1 MNTITSQ
8 LGLTSLPDELAA
20 YTAVDLLVILLA
32 AYVVVCDRIKF
43 CMSLHAQITNQCA
56 TAMLVVLA
64 VSTADT
70 GLGSLLGYLVPAAQL
85 VLAGHPTGHAVFQFA
100 SLLGVYRALHA
111 DSDIWCRGTNAL
123 LHAYMLIANLDSRS
137 RSTMQML
144 RQKLLFEQER
154 QLIRLSQLRDLV
166 FEDIWQLPEKFR
178 LQVLSKEFSYDTS
191 ESLFLLR
198 AIVRMIWRP
207 LLPLYVVRMMLESVN
222 VVEIM
227 LSSQVLHC
235 LDAPDANSYYKGY
248 LAALGILLITF
259 FNTQCVRIRDHI
271 DAEVSRVIR
280 AVELEI
286 FRLPLM
292 TNVKTCRTTYA
303 FESYVSQLMYD
314 LQIVHHIF
322 NKLFGIA
329 TVFWPVYY
337 HVGRLAFI
345 PLGAILGYT
354 VVKELMSTFT
364 GGKYEW
370 ELTSRYYH
378 YDSQVDEVFR
388 GIKSIK
394 LFGWERMYLDP
405 ELQQLE
411 DTNDR
416 QHLWY
421 APIIRS
427 IWTLLDLVN
436 SLISTLCSYMIIHIY
451 TQTAASGTS
460 QQAFTNA
467 DMHQLNSHISTLQN
481 NISWMKYSV
490 KRIRSIVHNVM
501 VIERYLKGES
511 VNSLQQT
518 PLAAKGDTAQV
529 SMNGCSFQWNKRGKK
544 LAISNATLE
553 ASAGELVTVVGR
565 TGAGKSTLLLA
576 ICGEVEMTM
585 GHGSVV
591 GTIGYLEQSPWIM
604 NDTLRANILFG
615 RPYDREY
622 FKKVVYACALT
633 ADIAQWPDADLTVIG
648 DRGVDISGGQRARLA
663 LARTLYS
670 RADIYVLDDP
680 LSAVDAHV
688 KRHILD
694 HVILDTGLLAG
705 KLRIMS
711 TNADHLLPLANQVI
725 SIDDGNVQVK
735 KQVPIKCTP
744 VAEPAASSGSGY
756 ASGDDVS
763 DTSSATAVDESCP
776 ASPTSA
782 TPSKEDKDKPVDR
795 KWSNW
800 DNAVYVFRLCGLPVV
815 ATVVI
820 SGLFNPISRFILDS
834 LELNALKDNSSK
846 GGFDRDALLRYLQLR
861 VVAQLLATFIDY
873 AELTLNTH
881 IAQQYLESTVKRAF
895 IKSLIFA
902 PMSFFD
908 STTRQHVS
916 SAYNDGARVVSSRIP
931 RFLMHELAYLLRIC
945 LSVYNIGRATPL
957 LLLTV
962 PLIAWAMD
970 RRDNSIQPTRRQLK
984 KIERMRRIDSD
995 RTSDIIADGKRMIRL
1010 FGVERFFT
1018 SQYIEG
1024 KDESQRLEAPLNALS
1039 TLSCAMYNMLYATGD
1054 MVVHVMMLLQS
1065 QFTRH
1070 KLSSGECITYER
1082 LLRSLVFDTTQVVN
1096 IPSRVNEFS
1105 NHIDLYRQFTEIEP
1119 EAAYVVD
1126 ECRPAE
1132 NWPQHGKIEF
1142 QNFRMQYRED
1152 LPLVLE
1158 DINLTINPGEKIGI
1172 VGRTGAGKSTLAK
1185 CLFRLSHAGTTGS
1198 ILIDGQDIQQMGVG
1212 DLRPRL
1218 GIIPQE
1224 STMFSGSYKQNV
1236 DPLNQFNL
1244 EDIWA
1249 AMIKCNIAQ
1258 KVAPKRKDKQDPD
1271 VYDEI
1276 YEEDLADAQQRWDS
1290 ASWSMRILLWMFMRW
1305 PTKPK
1310 RNRWLQN
1317 QKYGLKRWCSSGS
1330 FSSGQQQLFSLCRLL
1345 MRKRQVIVL
1354 DEATADVDL
1363 ETDKEIQRLIRTE
1376 FAHSTVLTIAHRL
1389 ETVMSSDRIVVMDKG
1404 RVVEVGPPQE
1414 LIDKG
1419 GYFAE
1424 LVTTSNFGI

>member
-1 MNTITSQ
+1 MIGTISK
-8 LGLTSLPDELAA
+8 LGFISLSDKLAA
-20 YTAVDLLVILLA
+20 YAAVDLLVILLA

-43 CMSLHAQITNQCA
+43 RISLHTQLTNQCA
-56 TAMLVVLA
+56 AAMLVVVA
-64 VSTADT
+64 ASTTDT
-70 GLGSLLGYLVPAAQL
+70 GLESVLGYLAPAAQL
-85 VLAGHPTGHAVFQFA
+85 ILAGHPTGHAVFQFA
-100 SLLGVYRALHA
+100 SLLGVYRALHVGN
-111 DSDIWCRGTNAL
+111 DVWCRGINAL
-123 LHAYMLIANLDSRS
+123 LHAYLLLANLDPRS
-137 RSTMQML
+137 QSTMQML
-144 RQKLLFEQER
+144 KQKLLFEQER

-178 LQVLSKEFSYDTS
+178 LQVLSNEFSYDTN

-207 LLPLYVVRMMLESVN
+207 LLPLYVVRMLLESVN
-222 VVEIM
+222 VMEIM

-235 LDAPDANSYYKGY
+235 LDAPDTNSYYKGY

-259 FNTQCVRIRDHI
+259 LNAQSVRIRDHI
-271 DAEVSRVIR
+271 EAEISRVMR

-286 FRLPLM
+286 FRLPLV
-292 TNVKTCRTTYA
+292 TNIKTCRTIYA

-314 LQIVHHIF
+314 LQTAHYIF

-329 TVFWPVYY
+329 TVFLPVYY
-337 HVGRLAFI
+337 HVGQLAFI
-345 PLGAILGYT
+345 PLGIILGYT
-354 VVKELMSTFT
+354 VLKELMTIFT

-370 ELTSRYYH
+370 ELTSRYFH
-378 YDSQVDEVFR
+378 YDSKVDEVFR

-411 DTNDR
+411 GSNSR
-416 QHLWY
+416 QFPWY

-427 IWTLLDLVN
+427 IWKLLDLVN
-436 SLISTLCSYMIIHIY
+436 TLISTVSSYMVIHIY
-451 TQTAASGTS
+451 TQTAATSTS
-460 QQAFTNA
+460 QKAFTNA
-467 DMHQLNSHISTLQN
+467 DMHQLNSHISTLQR

-501 VIERYLKGES
+501 VIERYLKGEP

-518 PLAAKGDTAQV
+518 PLAAKGGTAQV
-529 SMNGCSFQWNKRGKK
+529 TMDGCSFQWNKRDKK
-544 LAISNATLE
+544 PAISNATLA

-565 TGAGKSTLLLA
+565 TGAGKSTLLLS

-604 NDTLRANILFG
+604 NDTFRANILFG

-622 FKKVVYACALT
+622 FRKVVHACALT
-633 ADIAQWPDADLTVIG
+633 ADIAQWPDGDLTVIG
-648 DRGVDISGGQRARLA
+648 DRGVNISGGQRARLA

-711 TNADHLLPLANQVI
+711 THADHILPLASQVV
-725 SIDDGNVQVK
+725 SIADGIVQVK
-735 KQVPIKCTP
+735 KQVPMMYSS
-744 VAEPAASSGSGY
+744 VDAAPSSSGY

-776 ASPTSA
+776 VSPISKTS
-782 TPSKEDKDKPVDR
+782 SKDDKDKPVDR
-795 KWSNW
+795 KWTNW
-800 DNAVYVFRLCGLPVV
+800 ENAVYVFRLCGLPVV
-815 ATVVI
+815 ATVMI

-846 GGFDRDALLRYLQLR
+846 GGFDRDALLLYLQLR
-861 VVAQLLATFIDY
+861 VAAELLSTFIEY
-873 AELTLNTH
+873 AELTLNTF
-881 IAQQYLESTVKRAF
+881 IAQQYLERTVKRAF
-895 IKSLIFA
+895 VKSLVFA
-902 PMSFFD
+902 PTSFFD

-931 RFLMHELAYLLRIC
+931 RFLMHELAYLLRIG
-945 LSVYNIGRATPL
+945 LSVYNIGRTTPP

-962 PLIAWAMD
+962 PLIAWAMN
-970 RRDNSIQPTRRQLK
+970 RRDDSIEPTRRQLK
-984 KIERMRRIDSD
+984 KIERMRRIDSN

-1024 KDESQRLEAPLNALS
+1024 KDKSQRLEAPLNALS
-1039 TLSCAMYNMLYATGD
+1039 TLSGTIYRMLYAAGD
-1054 MVVHVMMLLQS
+1054 TMVQIMMLMQS
-1065 QFTRH
+1065 QFTH
-1070 KLSSGECITYER
+1070 YKLSSGECITYER
-1082 LLRSLVFDTTQVVN
+1082 LLRSLVYDTTQVVN

-1105 NHIDLYRQFTEIEP
+1105 NNIDLYRQFTEIEP

-1132 NWPQHGKIEF
+1132 NWPQHGKVEF
-1142 QNFRMQYRED
+1142 RNFHMQYRED
-1152 LPLVLE
+1152 LPPALS
-1158 DINLTINPGEKIGI
+1158 DISLTINPGEKIGI

-1185 CLFRLSHAGTTGS
+1185 SLFRLSHSGISGS

-1224 STMFSGSYKQNV
+1224 STMFSGSYKQNL
-1236 DPLNQFNL
+1236 DPLNQFSV

-1249 AMIKCNIAQ
+1249 ALLKCNIAE
-1258 KVAPKRKDKQDPD
+1258 KVAPKRKGEDNFDI
-1271 VYDEI
+1271 YDEI
-1276 YEEDLADAQQRWDS
+1276 YEEDLADAQQRWDK

-1305 PTKPK
+1305 PAKPK

-1317 QKYGLKRWCSSGS
+1317 QKYGLKKWCSSGS

-1389 ETVMSSDRIVVMDKG
+1389 ETVMNSDRIVVMDKG
-1404 RVVEVGPPQE
+1404 RIVEVGPPQE

-1419 GYFAE
+1419 GHFAE
-1424 LVTTSNFGI
+1424 LVNTSNFGI